1 MAQKIQRMP
10 MWLGKYPML
19 DTTPEHEAD
28 LEMRAAI
35 HEHHNKLP
43 RHEAEARAHADYRRD
58 KIIEAAAHHLNGMNA
73 AAAGG
78 NKEAAKQH
86 AYHYALAMHQ
96 LGHKDLVTPPD
107 EVADRAKSTPSEDI
121 ARFKGHKADIYSLPE
136 QPDDD
141 IQRTGNEKQVKDR
154 AAAKMQKA
162 IEDTNPLFQKQ
173 GYQNHQLG
181 STGGGLP
188 HDQGKQDE
196 LIDIAYHGAWPQEKK
211 YIEGAR
217 GTKASIELPQHT
229 QVSSH
234 PAPGPEGS
242 ALAGALVA
250 RQAIRW
256 LIRKHA
262 ARNGLAKAE
271 DHPEECLSCGGPF
284 KPKHQGDAP
293 VCGPCM
299 DQFIQWMRGMKK
311 AEGIL
316 DEYPKDHQ
324 LGMEVPAGGS
334 NCAKCTFVSE
344 DLKKCGNKVFQ
355 EWNGGAELPKPA
367 FKYCCDLYKIKKK

>member
-19 DTTPEHEAD
+19 DTTPEQEAD

-43 RHEAEARAHADYRRD
+43 RHEAEARAHADYRSD
-58 KIIEAAAHHLNGMNA
+58 KIMEAAAHHLNGMNA
-73 AAAGG
+73 AAAAG
-78 NKEAAKQH
+78 NKDAAKQH

-107 EVADRAKSTPSEDI
+107 EVADRAKNTPSEDI

-141 IQRTGNEKQVKDR
+141 IQRGGNEAQVKGR
-154 AAAKMQKA
+154 AALKKA
-162 IEDTNPLFQKQ
+162 IEDTNALFQKQ
-173 GYQNHQLG
+173 GYQNHPVG
-181 STGGGLP
+181 ATGGGIP
-188 HDQGKQDE
+188 HDQAKQDE
-196 LIDIAYHGAWPQEKK
+196 LIDTAYHAAWPQEQK
-211 YIEGAR
+211 YAKLVT
-217 GTKASIELPQHT
+217 GTKASIVPPEHHQASAP
-229 QVSSH
+229 
-234 PAPGPEGS
+234 PAAGAEGS
-242 ALAGALVA
+242 ILAGALVA
-250 RQAIRW
+250 RQMIRH

-262 ARNGLAKAE
+262 ARNLGKAE
-271 DHPEECLSCGGPF
+271 AEPPVCVSCGAPF
-284 KPKHQGDAP
+284 NPGAGHQADAP
-293 VCGPCM
+293 VCKPCM
-299 DQFIQWMRGMKK
+299 QNFINWMMGLNK

-334 NCAKCTFVSE
+334 NCAKCSYVSE
-344 DLKKCGNKVFQ
+344 DLKKCGNHVFQ
-355 EWNGGAELPKPA
+355 EWNGGDKLPKPA
-367 FKYCCDLYKIKKK
+367 FKYCCDLYEIKKK